1 VLGEAAVIHPAALYS
16 GKINFV
22 AIVNEQSSSTK
33 RITMQKKRGFQLHFK
48 IIAMTGLFAF
58 LPLAARCQSAAAAP
72 TPASTEMAADIKAL
86 VASVN
91 RLQSQV
97 ETLNS
102 QMSQLRNAQQEALR
116 EAEQLRTELSQTKE
130 QLAAKTGSTP
140 ALYEAGPAGSQVSS
154 ASQPYSSSLSSASAS
169 SLGQGR
175 STDDSSHG
183 DLQRRVSKLEE
194 DQELM
199 NDKIV
204 EQSQTKVESGSKY
217 RVRLSGL
224 VLLNTAVTRG
234 SVDNLDIPQFAVP
247 PVAPGVAGSFSGSL
261 RQSQIG
267 VETFGPD
274 IAGARTSANVKFD
287 FAGGF
292 PNVPNGAAFG
302 VVRLR
307 TGTVRLDWANTSIV
321 AGQDAIF
328 FAPLTPTTL
337 SSLAIPALSYTGNLW
352 SWTPQVRIEH
362 RFALSENSG
371 IRIQAGILDSL
382 TGDIPLQSY
391 RNPSVGEESGQPA
404 FATHIGYSQRIFGR
418 DLNVGIGGYY
428 GRQNWAFGRAVDG
441 WAGVTD
447 VTVPLGEFLDFSAEF
462 YRGRA
467 VGGLGGGV
475 GQSILLSGSLY
486 NANTEIYGLD
496 STGGWLQLKFK
507 PKPNFEV
514 NFAYGEDVPF
524 AGELKRF
531 PATAVYYGYSI
542 SRNQSPFVN
551 FIYRVRS
558 DVLFSMEYKRLQ
570 TNPLNGNAYIANQV
584 IMSLGYAF

>member
-1 VLGEAAVIHPAALYS
+1 
-16 GKINFV
+16 
-22 AIVNEQSSSTK
+22 
-33 RITMQKKRGFQLHFK
+33 MQKKRRFQLHFEF
-48 IIAMTGLFAF
+48 IAIAALFAF
-58 LPLAARCQSAAAAP
+58 LPLEARCQDAATAP
-72 TPASTEMAADIKAL
+72 TPASTEIAADIKAL

-102 QMSQLRNAQQEALR
+102 QMTELRNAQQEALR
-116 EAEQLRTELSQTKE
+116 GAEQLRTELSKTRE
-130 QLAAKTGSTP
+130 QLAAKTSGNSAP
-140 ALYEAGPAGSQVSS
+140 YEARPAPSQVSS
-154 ASQPYSSSLSSASAS
+154 TSVPYSSSLSSASAGS
-169 SLGQGR
+169 PGQAQSPG
-175 STDDSSHG
+175 DSSHG
-183 DLQRRVSKLEE
+183 DLQQRVSKLED

-234 SVDNLDIPQFAVP
+234 SVDNLDIPQIAVP
-247 PVAPGVAGSFSGSL
+247 PEAPGVAGSFSGSL

-302 VVRLR
+302 IVRLR

-321 AGQDAIF
+321 AGQDGIF

-371 IRIQAGILDSL
+371 IRIQVGILDSL
-382 TGDIPLQSY
+382 TGDIPPFQSY
-391 RNPSVGEESGQPA
+391 RSPTVGEESGQPA
-404 FATHIGYSQRIFGR
+404 YATHIGYSQRIFGR

-428 GRQNWAFGRAVDG
+428 GRQNWGFGRAVDG

-447 VTVPLGEFLDFSAEF
+447 VSVPLAEFLEFSTEF

-475 GQSILLSGSLY
+475 GQSILLSGSIY
-486 NANTEIYGLD
+486 NPNTSIYGLD
-496 STGGWLQLKFK
+496 STGGWVQLKFK

-524 AGELKRF
+524 ASELKRF
-531 PATAVYYGYSI
+531 PASALYYGYSI

-551 FIYRVRS
+551 FIYRMRS
-558 DVLFSMEYKRLQ
+558 DVLASVEYKRLQ
-570 TNPLNGNAYIANQV
+570 TNPLNGNAFIANQV

>member
-1 VLGEAAVIHPAALYS
+1 
-16 GKINFV
+16 
-22 AIVNEQSSSTK
+22 
-33 RITMQKKRGFQLHFK
+33 MQKKRRFQLHFEL
-48 IIAMTGLFAF
+48 IAMTALFAF
-58 LPLAARCQSAAAAP
+58 LPLEARCQDAATSP

-97 ETLNS
+97 EILNS
-102 QMSQLRNAQQEALR
+102 QMSELRNAQQDALR
-116 EAEQLRTELSQTKE
+116 GAEQLRTELNKTRE
-130 QLAAKTGSTP
+130 ELAAKTSSTP
-140 ALYEAGPAGSQVSS
+140 ALYEARPASSQVSPTS
-154 ASQPYSSSLSSASAS
+154 VPYSSSLSSASAS
-169 SLGQGR
+169 SPGQAQ
-175 STDDSSHG
+175 SPDDSSHG
-183 DLQRRVSKLEE
+183 DLQQRVSKLEE
-194 DQELM
+194 DQGLM

-234 SVDNLDIPQFAVP
+234 SVDNLDVPQIAVP
-247 PVAPGVAGSFSGSL
+247 PEAPGVAGSFSGSL

-267 VETFGPD
+267 IETFGPD

-292 PNVPNGAAFG
+292 PSVPNGAAFG

-371 IRIQAGILDSL
+371 IRVQAGILDSL
-382 TGDIPLQSY
+382 TGDIPPFQSY
-391 RNPSVGEESGQPA
+391 RYPSVGEESGQPA
-404 FATHIGYSQRIFGR
+404 YATHVGYSRRIFGR

-428 GRQNWAFGRAVDG
+428 GRENWGFGRAVDG

-447 VTVPLGEFLDFSAEF
+447 VSVPLGEFLDFSAEF

-475 GQSILLSGSLY
+475 GQSILLSGPVF
-486 NANTEIYGLD
+486 NANTAIYGLD

-514 NFAYGEDVPF
+514 NFAYGEDLPF

-531 PATAVYYGYSI
+531 PATALYYGYSI

-558 DVLFSMEYKRLQ
+558 DALFSVEYKRLQ

>member
-1 VLGEAAVIHPAALYS
+1 
-16 GKINFV
+16 
-22 AIVNEQSSSTK
+22 
-33 RITMQKKRGFQLHFK
+33 MQTNQCSRLHFK
-48 IIAMTGLFAF
+48 AVAMAVLFAC
-58 LPLAARCQSAAAAP
+58 LPLLARGQNAAP
-72 TPASTEMAADIKAL
+72 VTAPVSTELAADIKAL

-102 QMSQLRNAQQEALR
+102 QMSELRNAQQDALR
-116 EAEQLRTELSQTKE
+116 EAEQLRAELNQTRE
-130 QLAAKTGSTP
+130 QLAAKIGGASGV
-140 ALYEAGPAGSQVSS
+140 YEAGAATSQGAS
-154 ASQPYSSSLSSASAS
+154 ASVPPLSSSISSASATSRRQVQTTDES
-169 SLGQGR
+169 S
-175 STDDSSHG
+175 SG
-183 DLQRRVSKLEE
+183 DLQQRISKLED
-194 DQELM
+194 DQQLM

-224 VLLNTAVTRG
+224 VLLNTAITRG
-234 SVDNLDIPQFAVP
+234 SVDNLDIPQVAVP
-247 PVAPGVAGSFSGSL
+247 PEAPGVAGSFSGSL

-267 VETFGPD
+267 IETFGPD

-362 RFALSENSG
+362 RFALSENSAL
-371 IRIQAGILDSL
+371 RIQAGILDSL
-382 TGDIPLQSY
+382 TGDVPQQSY
-391 RNPSVGEESGQPA
+391 RYPSAGEESGQPA
-404 FATHIGYSQRIFGR
+404 YATHVGYSRRIFGR
-418 DLNVGIGGYY
+418 DLSVGIGGYY
-428 GRQNWAFGRAVDG
+428 GRQNWWFGRAVDG

-447 VTVPLGEFLDFSAEF
+447 VTVPLGEFLDFSGEF

-467 VGGLGGGV
+467 VGGLGGGI
-475 GQSILLSGSLY
+475 GQSILLSGPIF
-486 NANTEIYGLD
+486 NPRTEVYGLD
-496 STGGWLQLKFK
+496 STGGWVQLKFK
-507 PKPNFEV
+507 PKANFEV
-514 NFAYGEDVPF
+514 NFAYGQDQPF
-524 AGELKRF
+524 ASELKRF
-531 PATAVYYGYSI
+531 PASAVYYGYSI

-570 TNPLNGNAYIANQV
+570 TNPLNSNANIANRLV
-584 IMSLGYAF
+584 VSLGYAF

>member
-1 VLGEAAVIHPAALYS
+1 L
-16 GKINFV
+16 F
-22 AIVNEQSSSTK
+22 K
-33 RITMQKKRGFQLHFK
+33 RIIMQTNRRFQLHFK
-48 IIAMTGLFAF
+48 AIAMSALFVF
-58 LPLAARCQSAAAAP
+58 FPFSGRCQNAATAPAAVSP
-72 TPASTEMAADIKAL
+72 ELAADIKAL
-86 VASVN
+86 VASVS

-102 QMSQLRNAQQEALR
+102 QMSELRNAQQDTLR
-116 EAEQLRTELSQTKE
+116 EAEQLRVELNQTRE
-130 QLAAKTGSTP
+130 QLAAKIGSRPEFHDAPPTT
-140 ALYEAGPAGSQVSS
+140 
-154 ASQPYSSSLSSASAS
+154 SQPYSASVPSPSSSSSPSAT
-169 SLGQGR
+169 LPPEVR
-175 STDDSSHG
+175 STSDSSQG
-183 DLQRRVSKLEE
+183 DLQQRIAKLED
-194 DQELM
+194 DQQLM

-234 SVDNLDIPQFAVP
+234 SVDNLDIPQIALP
-247 PVAPGVAGSFSGSL
+247 AEAPGVNGSFSGSL

-267 VETFGPD
+267 IETFGPD

-302 VVRLR
+302 AVRLR
-307 TGTVRLDWANTSIV
+307 TGTVRLDWADTSVV
-321 AGQDAIF
+321 AGQDALF

-362 RFALSENSG
+362 RFALSESSAL
-371 IRIQAGILDSL
+371 RIQAGILDSL
-382 TGDIPLQSY
+382 TGDVPQQSY
-391 RNPSVGEESGQPA
+391 RYPSVGEESGQPA
-404 FATHIGYSQRIFGR
+404 YATHIGYSRRIFGK
-418 DLNVGIGGYY
+418 DLSVGIGSYY
-428 GRQNWAFGRAVDG
+428 GRQNWGFGRAVDG

-447 VTVPLGEFLDFSAEF
+447 VTVPLGEFLDFSGEF

-475 GQSILLSGSLY
+475 GQSVLLSGSIY
-486 NANTEIYGLD
+486 NPGTAIYGLD

-507 PKPNFEV
+507 PKANFEV
-514 NFAYGEDVPF
+514 NFAYGQDQPF
-524 AGELKRF
+524 ARELRLF
-531 PATAVYYGYSI
+531 PASALYYGYSI

-570 TNPLNGNAYIANQV
+570 TSPLNRNAYIANQLIV
-584 IMSLGYAF
+584 SLGYAF

>member
-1 VLGEAAVIHPAALYS
+1 
-16 GKINFV
+16 
-22 AIVNEQSSSTK
+22 
-33 RITMQKKRGFQLHFK
+33 MQTNRRFQLHFK
-48 IIAMTGLFAF
+48 TMAMATLFAS
-58 LPLAARCQSAAAAP
+58 LPLLARCQNAP
-72 TPASTEMAADIKAL
+72 TTQAAISPELRADIKAL
-86 VASVN
+86 VTSVN

-97 ETLNS
+97 ENLNS
-102 QMSQLRNAQQEALR
+102 QMSELRSAQQDALR
-116 EAEQLRTELSQTKE
+116 ETEQLRAELTQTKE
-130 QLAAKTGSTP
+130 QLAAKTGS
-140 ALYEAGPAGSQVSS
+140 AAGFYEAWRPAISQASS
-154 ASQPYSSSLSSASAS
+154 ASVTSSWFSGASTSLPQVQSV
-169 SLGQGR
+169 
-175 STDDSSHG
+175 DDSLKG
-183 DLQRRVSKLEE
+183 DLQQRISKLED

-199 NDKIV
+199 NDKII

-224 VLLNTAVTRG
+224 VLLNAAVTRG
-234 SVDNLDIPQFAVP
+234 SVDNLDFPQIAVP
-247 PVAPGVAGSFSGSL
+247 AEAPGVAGSFSGSL

-267 VETFGPD
+267 METFGPD

-292 PNVPNGAAFG
+292 PNTPNGAAFG
-302 VVRLR
+302 IVRLR

-337 SSLAIPALSYTGNLW
+337 SSIAIPALSYTGNLW

-362 RFALSENSG
+362 RIALSEKSG
-371 IRIQAGILDSL
+371 LRIQAGILDSL
-382 TGDIPLQSY
+382 TGDVLQQSY
-391 RNPSVGEESGQPA
+391 RYPSVGEESGQPA
-404 FATHIGYSQRIFGR
+404 YATHIGYSRRMFGR
-418 DLNVGIGGYY
+418 DLNIGIGGYY

-447 VTVPLGEFLDFSAEF
+447 VAVPLGEFLDFSGEF

-467 VGGLGGGV
+467 VGGLGGGI
-475 GQSILLSGSLY
+475 GQSVLLSGPIY
-486 NANTEIYGLD
+486 NPGTAIYGLD
-496 STGGWLQLKFK
+496 STGGWVQLRFK

-514 NFAYGEDVPF
+514 NFAYGQDQPF
-524 AGELKRF
+524 ARELKLF
-531 PATAVYYGYSI
+531 PASALYYGYSI

-570 TNPLNGNAYIANQV
+570 TNPLNSNANIANQL
-584 IMSLGYAF
+584 IMSLGFAF

>member
-1 VLGEAAVIHPAALYS
+1 MQTNRRCHLYLKAITMAAL
-16 GKINFV
+16 
-22 AIVNEQSSSTK
+22 
-33 RITMQKKRGFQLHFK
+33 
-48 IIAMTGLFAF
+48 FAL
-58 LPLAARCQSAAAAP
+58 LPLLARCQNAASATSSVSP
-72 TPASTEMAADIKAL
+72 DLASDIKAL
-86 VASVN
+86 VGSVN

-102 QMSQLRNAQQEALR
+102 QMSDLRNAQQDALR
-116 EAEQLRTELSQTKE
+116 EAEQLRAELNQTRQ
-130 QLAAKTGSTP
+130 QLAAKIGGTPGS
-140 ALYEAGPAGSQVSS
+140 YVEGPAISQAS
-154 ASQPYSSSLSSASAS
+154 ASLSSSSSSGTSEALPLQGPSTDAS
-169 SLGQGR
+169 SN
-175 STDDSSHG
+175 G
-183 DLQRRVSKLEE
+183 DLQQRVSKLED

-199 NDKIV
+199 NDKIT
-204 EQSQTKVESGSKY
+204 EQSQTKVESGAKY

-234 SVDNLDIPQFAVP
+234 SVDNLDIPQIAVP
-247 PVAPGVAGSFSGSL
+247 TQAPGFAGSFSGSL

-267 VETFGPD
+267 IETFGPD

-292 PNVPNGAAFG
+292 PNTPNGAAFG

-337 SSLAIPALSYTGNLW
+337 STLAIPALSYTGNLW

-382 TGDIPLQSY
+382 TGDVPQQQAY
-391 RNPSVGEESGQPA
+391 RSPSVGEESGQPA
-404 FATHIGYSQRIFGR
+404 YATHIGYSQHIFGK
-418 DLNVGIGGYY
+418 DLSVGIGGYY
-428 GRQNWAFGRAVDG
+428 GRQNWGFGRAVDG

-475 GQSILLSGSLY
+475 GQSILLSGSIY
-486 NANTEIYGLD
+486 NPATAIYGLD

-514 NFAYGEDVPF
+514 NFAYGEDQPF
-524 AGELKRF
+524 ARELKLF
-531 PATAVYYGYSI
+531 PTSALYYGYLI

-570 TNPLNGNAYIANQV
+570 TNSLNTNANIANQL

>member
-1 VLGEAAVIHPAALYS
+1 
-16 GKINFV
+16 
-22 AIVNEQSSSTK
+22 
-33 RITMQKKRGFQLHFK
+33 MQTNQCSQLHFK
-48 IIAMTGLFAF
+48 AIAMATLFAC
-58 LPLAARCQSAAAAP
+58 LPLLARCQNAATTSVP
-72 TPASTEMAADIKAL
+72 VSTELAADIKAL
-86 VASVN
+86 VASVSH
-91 RLQSQV
+91 LQSQV

-102 QMSQLRNAQQEALR
+102 QMSELRNAQQDALR
-116 EAEQLRTELSQTKE
+116 EAEQLRAELNQTRE
-130 QLAAKTGSTP
+130 QLAAKTGNLPGS
-140 ALYEAGPAGSQVSS
+140 YEALPGTSQVSS
-154 ASQPYSSSLSSASAS
+154 ASVSSSSSSSSSGASAT
-169 SLGQGR
+169 LLRQVQ
-175 STDDSSHG
+175 STDDSSQG
-183 DLQRRVSKLEE
+183 NLQQRISKLED
-194 DQELM
+194 DQQLM

-234 SVDNLDIPQFAVP
+234 SVDNLDIPQIAVP
-247 PVAPGVAGSFSGSL
+247 AEAPGVAGTFSGSL

-267 VETFGPD
+267 IETFGPD

-362 RFALSENSG
+362 RFALSENSAL
-371 IRIQAGILDSL
+371 RIQAGILDSL
-382 TGDIPLQSY
+382 TGDVPQQSY
-391 RNPSVGEESGQPA
+391 RYPSVGEESGQPA
-404 FATHIGYSQRIFGR
+404 YATHIGYSQRIFGR
-418 DLNVGIGGYY
+418 DLSVGIGGYY

-447 VTVPLGEFLDFSAEF
+447 ITVPLGEFLDFSAEF

-475 GQSILLSGSLY
+475 GQSILLSGPVY
-486 NANTEIYGLD
+486 NPGTAIHGLD
-496 STGGWLQLKFK
+496 STGGWVQLKFK

-524 AGELKRF
+524 ARELKLF
-531 PATAVYYGYSI
+531 PASALYYGYSI

-551 FIYRVRS
+551 FIYRLRS
-558 DVLFSMEYKRLQ
+558 DVLASVEYKHLQ
-570 TNPLNGNAYIANQV
+570 TKPLNSNAYIANQL

>member
-1 VLGEAAVIHPAALYS
+1 MQTNSRSHLHLKAIAVA
-16 GKINFV
+16 
-22 AIVNEQSSSTK
+22 T
-33 RITMQKKRGFQLHFK
+33 
-48 IIAMTGLFAF
+48 LFAF
-58 LPLAARCQSAAAAP
+58 LPLLARGQNAESATSQISP
-72 TPASTEMAADIKAL
+72 ELAADIKAL
-86 VASVN
+86 VVSVKQ
-91 RLQSQV
+91 LQLRV

-102 QMSQLRNAQQEALR
+102 QLSEVRSAQQDALQ
-116 EAEQLRTELSQTKE
+116 EAEQLRAELNQTRE
-130 QLAAKTGSTP
+130 QLAARIDGTPGS
-140 ALYEAGPAGSQVSS
+140 YVAGSAISQEPASIPVSS
-154 ASQPYSSSLSSASAS
+154 SETSETFSPQVQSKNAASN
-169 SLGQGR
+169 
-175 STDDSSHG
+175 G
-183 DLQRRVSKLEE
+183 DLQQRVSKLE
-194 DQELM
+194 DGQELL
-199 NDKIV
+199 NDKIT

-234 SVDNLDIPQFAVP
+234 SVDNLDIPQIAVP
-247 PVAPGVAGSFSGSL
+247 AEAPGVAGSFSGSL

-267 VETFGPD
+267 IETFGPD

-292 PNVPNGAAFG
+292 PNTPNGAGFG

-307 TGTVRLDWANTSIV
+307 TGTVSLDWKDTSII

-362 RFALSENSG
+362 HFVLSENSEL
-371 IRIQAGILDSL
+371 RIQGGILDSL
-382 TGDIPLQSY
+382 TGDVPQQAY
-391 RNPSVGEESGQPA
+391 RYPTVGEQSGQPA
-404 FATHIGYSQRIFGR
+404 YATHIGYSRRIFGR
-418 DLNVGIGGYY
+418 DLSVGVGGYY
-428 GRQNWAFGRAVDG
+428 GRQNWGYGRAVDG

-447 VTVPLGEFLDFSAEF
+447 VVVPLGEFLDFSAEF

-475 GQSILLSGSLY
+475 GQSILLSGPVY
-486 NANTEIYGLD
+486 NAATAIYGLD

-514 NFAYGEDVPF
+514 NFAYGEDQPF
-524 AGELKRF
+524 ARELKLF
-531 PATAVYYGYSI
+531 PASALYYGYLI

-570 TNPLNGNAYIANQV
+570 TNPLNSNANIANRL
-584 IMSLGYAF
+584 IMSLGYGF